1 MSEDTKQIKDV
12 ADILFQDKYLTDQ
25 DKNII
30 QKQTSNWLQFMALKA
45 ILSGIRGEK
54 LQQLLSNKLKPDEAM
69 GLYTLYM
76 TDLYRENDELVREI
90 TSVTNQAKESI
101 AEYDELKQMLAG
113 DLKAA
118 LESERDSLQKQL
130 ADKDSFIDM
139 MQKDHDRIEQINKA
153 LKIAEQEKDE
163 KIAKLEELVNKKS
176 RSATTSSQSATNYS
190 TESANVY
197 QNAMLMQ
204 DKHGG
209 GFFGFVRCSRKRQQD
224 LEHFI
229 TQVLSNKN
237 CDEEHQAFLM
247 SCLEQGYSVDEI
259 ERYFS
264 NPKWSIELLERFRD
278 FYNRQ
283 YRGKQF

>member
-1 MSEDTKQIKDV
+1 MSDDKKQVKDV
-12 ADILFQDKYLTDQ
+12 ADILFQEKYLTDQ
-25 DKNII
+25 DKSMVQN
-30 QKQTSNWLQFMALKA
+30 QSTGWLQFLALKA
-45 ILSGIRGEK
+45 ILSGIRGER

-69 GLYTLYM
+69 GLYTVYM
-76 TDLYRENDELVREI
+76 TDLYRENDELAKEI

-130 ADKDSFIDM
+130 AGKDNFIDM
-139 MQKDHDRIEQINKA
+139 MQKDHDRLEKENSELKA
-153 LKIAEQEKDE
+153 AGQKKDE
-163 KIAKLEELVNKKS
+163 KIAELEGLVNAKS

-190 TESANVY
+190 TGSVNVCR
-197 QNAMLMQ
+197 NEAIMQ
-204 DKHGG
+204 EKHGVG
-209 GFFGFVRCSRKRQQD
+209 LWGFMRGNRKRQQD

-278 FYNRQ
+278 FYNLQ
-283 YRGKQF
+283 YRGR